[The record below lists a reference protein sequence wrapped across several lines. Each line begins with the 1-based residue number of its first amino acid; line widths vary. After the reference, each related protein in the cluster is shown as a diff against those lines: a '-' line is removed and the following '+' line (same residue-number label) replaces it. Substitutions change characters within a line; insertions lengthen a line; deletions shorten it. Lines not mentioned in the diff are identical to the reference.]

1 MNTGGKMSPICS
13 LTRLVF
19 SVRLSRIVLII
30 LVACTSASAVTPP
43 VEKPTPLLLSAIF
56 SPLASLL
63 LSPGILLPVKSAQTE
78 TMYSFE
84 DIYSGWTPQTYYD
97 TMACV
102 KVSHSTD
109 EAKDGQFSLKLDMDL
124 VGNDGKNSRGEA
136 WVDMRYF
143 PPSALEMPFKSLDL
157 NNRTITM
164 WVYAPTGTTG
174 DINRPNGLQIFVKD
188 IHWNGSYST
197 WTNVVEDEWV
207 QLTFTVSNTGVE
219 NGYIEPGFDP
229 SQIIAVGV
237 KMAAGGR
244 STAVYPGP
252 IYVDAVSW

>member
-1 MNTGGKMSPICS
+1 MSTICAK
-13 LTRLVF
+13 TRLFF
-19 SVRLSRIVLII
+19 SVRLSLIVLII
-30 LVACTSASAVTPP
+30 LVVCTSESAVASR
-43 VEKPTPLLLSAIF
+43 VEIPAPLLLGTI
-56 SPLASLL
+56 
-63 LSPGILLPVKSAQTE
+63 LSPFASDPPSSIKLLPATSLEAK

-84 DIYSGWTPQTYYD
+84 NNYSGWISQTYYD
-97 TMACV
+97 TMACT
-102 KVSHSTD
+102 KVSNST
-109 EAKDGQFSLKLDMDL
+109 EAAKDGQFSLRLDMDL
-124 VGNDGKNSRGEA
+124 VGNDGNKSRGEA

-143 PPSALEMPFKSLDL
+143 PPPALEMPFKPLDF

-207 QLTFTVSNTGVE
+207 QLTFTVSSAGVE

-237 KMAAGGR
+237 KLAAGGR
-244 STAVYPGP
+244 SSAVYRGP
-252 IYVDAVSW
+252 IYIDAVSW